1 MTNIKTNDTIGHST
15 GEFFMGLE
23 VEHKFLM
30 LSDAWLQHR
39 ATIHEIRQ
47 GYISKSNGNT
57 TRIRIYDKP
66 RRKAVLCIKGTNTN
80 DGVPEFEYT
89 IPVLA
94 EAEAMLLLCKKI
106 VIEKKR
112 HHIKYEGFIF
122 EVDEFFGPL
131 KGKVLIEVE
140 LDFKGQEFPRPPWL
154 GQEVTD
160 NKAYSN
166 YNLAMYG
173 WPPEEA

>member
-1 MTNIKTNDTIGHST
+1 
-15 GEFFMGLE
+15 MGLE

-57 TRIRIYDKP
+57 TRIRISKVG
-66 RRKAVLCIKGTNTN
+66 RKKRAVLCIKGTDTSV
-80 DGVPEFEYT
+80 GVPEFEYI

-94 EAEAMLLLCKKI
+94 EAEAMLLLSKKL

-122 EVDEFFGPL
+122 EVDEFLGPL

-140 LDFKGQEFPRPPWL
+140 LDFKGQKFPRPPWL

-160 NKAYSN
+160 NKDYSN